1 MSWDEGYYKLEIGK
15 NGKGGYLTVTADNP
29 TDAKNKFRYLLHTD
43 FTIDYNTPLYLY
55 SSSIVCT
62 GLGRHGKE
70 TCRHWHY
77 IDTFYL

>member
-1 MSWDEGYYKLEIGK
+1 MSWGDGYYKLVIGK
-15 NGKGGYLTVTADNP
+15 DGKGGYLTVTADNP
-29 TDAKNKFRYLLHTD
+29 KDAKNKFRYLLHTD

-55 SSSIVCT
+55 GSSIVWT
-62 GLGRHGKE
+62 GHGKE